1 MFVFF
6 LLCFFVCQPSSD
18 SEPNSCSPL
27 TTSSGT
33 VGGRRIESRDPCSLS
48 TITAVVMAAGLLSQ
62 TKIAGTTAAL
72 VKNQESE
79 KEARGA
85 VWMQADKPSPT
96 ANPRAAPH
104 PSSVRQHEQEQ
115 AVRRELGGA
124 AIKPGF
130 FSLPAKSQAS
140 KRKAAP
146 CLQGATTVKAATA
159 AASSSSSMKRAR
171 GTTTSPQERTHSP
184 STRGQRNLAAATASA
199 GSQ

>member
-1 MFVFF
+1 
-6 LLCFFVCQPSSD
+6 
-18 SEPNSCSPL
+18 
-27 TTSSGT
+27 
-33 VGGRRIESRDPCSLS
+33 
-48 TITAVVMAAGLLSQ
+48 MAAASL
-62 TKIAGTTAAL
+62 TRVAEPRIAGSTAAAP

-146 CLQGATTVKAATA
+146 CLQGATTVKAVTA
-159 AASSSSSMKRAR
+159 AASSSSSSMKRAR

-184 STRGQRNLAAATASA
+184 STSRGQRYLAAATAAA